1 MAIKKEEE
9 KKPSTEKKSVMEKL
23 GMKVIDNMDGESNA
37 NKKLEVADVSDKMTI
52 PQVREYIRRYKSGED
67 VNKYLKQFNLL
78 QPELD
83 ELERLADR
91 RTS

>member
-52 PQVREYIRRYKSGED
+52 SQVREYIRRYKSGED

-78 QPELD
+78 RPELD
-83 ELERLADR
+83 ELQRLADR

>member
-78 QPELD
+78 RPELD
-83 ELERLADR
+83 ELQRLADR